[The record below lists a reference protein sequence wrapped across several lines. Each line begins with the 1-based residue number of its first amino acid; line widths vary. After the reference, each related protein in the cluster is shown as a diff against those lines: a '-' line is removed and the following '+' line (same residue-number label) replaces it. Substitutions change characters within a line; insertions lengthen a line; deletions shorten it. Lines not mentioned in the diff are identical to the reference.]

1 MAGAAPTCGG
11 EMNKMREAWD
21 AFVRTP
27 IDPFNIRRADKES
40 FEAGYQAA
48 IADVK
53 AGGAVGRVAI
63 GTYPFV
69 ADTYKL
75 EDV

>member
-1 MAGAAPTCGG
+1 
-11 EMNKMREAWD
+11 MNKMREAFEREFPEVD
-21 AFVRTP
+21 
-27 IDPFNIRRADKES
+27 DPVIQAY

-63 GTYPFV
+63 KMYPFV